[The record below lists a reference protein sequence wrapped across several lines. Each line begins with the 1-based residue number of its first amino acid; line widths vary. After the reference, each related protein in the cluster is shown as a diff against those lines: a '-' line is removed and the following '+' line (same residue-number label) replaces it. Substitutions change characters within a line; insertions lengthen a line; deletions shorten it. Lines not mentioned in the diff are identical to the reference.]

1 MTGYDLRLRSYHVH
15 GSSKHGI
22 ARCVYENNNIRLV
35 VERKAKILYWTC
47 IFSNKENS
55 TDNDNLTIRTRKTD
69 RLKKKTQKNPLKI
82 IFIFSYFF
90 FQGTS
95 RIRTCHFGFLSAP
108 IL

>member
-55 TDNDNLTIRTRKTD
+55 TDNDYLTIITRKTD
-69 RLKKKTQKNPLKI
+69 RLKKNTKKNPLKI

-90 FQGTS
+90 S
-95 RIRTCHFGFLSAP
+95 RN
-108 IL
+108 

>member
-15 GSSKHGI
+15 GSSKHRI
-22 ARCVYENNNIRLV
+22 ARCVYENNDIRPI

-69 RLKKKTQKNPLKI
+69 RMKKTHTKNPLKI
-82 IFIFSYFF
+82 FFIFSHFF
-90 FQGTS
+90 S
-95 RIRTCHFGFLSAP
+95 RN
-108 IL
+108 

>member
-22 ARCVYENNNIRLV
+22 AHCVYENNNIRLV

-90 FQGTS
+90 FKELA
-95 RIRTCHFGFLSAP
+95 GFEPATLDF
-108 IL
+108 

>member
-35 VERKAKILYWTC
+35 VEMKAKILYWTC

-55 TDNDNLTIRTRKTD
+55 TDNDNLTIRTKKTD
-69 RLKKKTQKNPLKI
+69 RLKKKHKKNPLKI
-82 IFIFSYFF
+82 VFIFSYFF
-90 FQGTS
+90 S
-95 RIRTCHFGFLSAP
+95 RN
-108 IL
+108 

>member
-1 MTGYDLRLRSYHVH
+1 MTGYDLRLPSYHVH

-22 ARCVYENNNIRLV
+22 ARCVYENNDIRLV

-55 TDNDNLTIRTRKTD
+55 TDNDNLTIITRKTD
-69 RLKKKTQKNPLKI
+69 RLKKKHKKNPLKI

-90 FQGTS
+90 S
-95 RIRTCHFGFLSAP
+95 RN
-108 IL
+108 

>member
-69 RLKKKTQKNPLKI
+69 RLKKKHKKNPLKI

-90 FQGTS
+90 FS
-95 RIRTCHFGFLSAP
+95 RN
-108 IL
+108 